1 MLVNAL
7 TDVKENFYGFQQ
19 GRYMSLQ
26 RYHKLF
32 LAQVQVVD
40 EVGVSIANEVLVNKV
55 AVMNGNI
62 GLGGEAKPDD
72 AD

>member
-1 MLVNAL
+1 
-7 TDVKENFYGFQQ
+7 
-19 GRYMSLQ
+19 MSLQ

-40 EVGVSIANEVLVNKV
+40 EVGVSIADEALVNQV
-55 AVMNGNI
+55 AVTNGNI